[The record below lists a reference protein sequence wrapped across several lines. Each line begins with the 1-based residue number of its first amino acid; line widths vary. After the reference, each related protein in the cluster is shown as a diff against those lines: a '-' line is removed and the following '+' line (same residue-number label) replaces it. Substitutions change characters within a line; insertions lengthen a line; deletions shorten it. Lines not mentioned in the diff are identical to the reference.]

1 MSANTLNTSKSFVA
15 INGEVQ
21 HVCTLPSVYQRMSV
35 CSVNEYAD
43 LYALCLVTTD
53 IVCCSVSCMTGMV
66 LSFSEALL
74 LKLQCNVWPCMCVCM
89 D

>member
-1 MSANTLNTSKSFVA
+1 MPANTLNTSKSFVA
-15 INGEVQ
+15 INEEVQ

-53 IVCCSVSCMTGMV
+53 MV

-74 LKLQCNVWPCMCVCM
+74 LRLQCNVHPCMCVCM